1 MATQPTV
8 NTYLQKGNR
17 EDLASEVAALY
28 PDEVPFFAMA
38 GKVKATARTHE
49 WMTDVLASTSRT
61 GSIEGASVTYAAPG
75 MRTRVTNYTHIK
87 HRNFDVTFTQ
97 IAVDKAGVR
106 DEIANQVMKAMK
118 SLLRDY
124 DSIFL
129 WSTVATAGAT
139 GLARRSAGLFKVIIS
154 NTALGTGTGSS
165 GRIQITEANVNIVLQ
180 KIWNNGG
187 NPRALFCGGFHKRV
201 ISQKFSAKTGF
212 TWNIEAST
220 RTAIQNV
227 NKYEGSFG
235 TVDVIPDRN
244 MMASRVAIVTPEMAK
259 IAILRD
265 VQQYKGAATASSVKG
280 WVEAEMC
287 LQYGNEKAHGQL
299 RWLRS
304 TGTIS

>member
-17 EDLASEVAALY
+17 ESLSDELAALY
-28 PDEVPFFAMA
+28 PDEVPFFSMA
-38 GKVKATARTHE
+38 KKVKATARTHE
-49 WMTDVLASTSRT
+49 WVTDGLATVSRS
-61 GSIEGASVTYAAPG
+61 GVKEGLDLTYAAPS
-75 MRTRVTNYTHIK
+75 MRVRKTNYTMIRL
-87 HRNFDVTFTQ
+87 RNWDVTFTQ
-97 IAVDKAGVR
+97 AAVDKAGVK
-106 DEIANQVMKAMK
+106 DEIANQVMRAMK
-118 SLLRDY
+118 SLLRDF
-124 DSIFL
+124 DSVFL
-129 WSTVATAGAT
+129 WSTIATAGAT
-139 GLARRSAGLFKVIIS
+139 GLARRSAGLYSVVVT
-154 NTALGTGTGSS
+154 NTAKGTGTASS

-180 KIWNNGG
+180 KIWDQGG
-187 NPRALFCGGFHKRV
+187 DPRALFCSGFTKRV

-235 TVDVIPDRN
+235 TLDVIPDRN
-244 MMASRVAIVTPEMAK
+244 GMLSRAAIVTPSMAK
-259 IAILRD
+259 IAVLRD
-265 VQQYKGAATASSVKG
+265 VQQYKGAATASSFKG

-304 TGTIS
+304 TGTIA

>member
-17 EDLASEVAALY
+17 EDLVDELAALY

-49 WMTDVLASTSRT
+49 WMTDSLATVSRT
-61 GSIEGASVTYAAPG
+61 GIKEGADLSYAQP
-75 MRTRVTNYTHIK
+75 TLRVRKTNYTMIRL
-87 HRNFDVTFTQ
+87 RNFDVTFTQ
-97 IAVDKAGVR
+97 AAVDKAGVK
-106 DEIANQVMKAMK
+106 DEVANQVMKAMK

-124 DSIFL
+124 DSVFL
-129 WSTVATAGAT
+129 WSTIATAGAT
-139 GLARRSAGLFKVIIS
+139 GVARRSAGLFSVIVS
-154 NTALGTGTGSS
+154 NTAKGTGTGSS
-165 GRIQITEANVNIVLQ
+165 GRAQITEANVNIVLQ
-180 KIWNNGG
+180 RIWNNGG

-265 VQQYKGAATASSVKG
+265 VQQYKGAATASSIKG

-287 LQYGNEKAHGQL
+287 LQYGNPLAHGAL
-299 RWLRS
+299 TWLRS
-304 TGTIS
+304 TGAIA

>member
-1 MATQPTV
+1 MPTQPTV

-17 EDLASEVAALY
+17 ESLADEVAALY
-28 PDEVPFFAMA
+28 PDEVPFFSMC

-49 WMTDVLASTSRT
+49 WMTEGLATTSRT
-61 GSIEGASVTYAAPG
+61 GIKEGADLTYTAPS
-75 MRTRVTNYTHIK
+75 MRVRKTNYTMIRL
-87 HRNFDVTFTQ
+87 RNFDVTFTQ
-97 IAVDKAGVR
+97 AAVDKAGVR
-106 DEIANQVMKAMK
+106 DEVANQVMKAMK

-124 DSIFL
+124 DSVFL
-129 WSTVATAGAT
+129 WSTIATAGAT
-139 GLARRSAGLFKVIIS
+139 GVARRSAGLFSVVVT
-154 NTALGTGTGSS
+154 NTAKGTGAGSS

-180 KIWNNGG
+180 KIWDQGG
-187 NPRALFCGGFHKRV
+187 DPRALFTGGFSKRV

-244 MMASRVAIVTPEMAK
+244 MMTSRVAIVSPSMAK

-265 VQQYKGAATASSVKG
+265 IQQYKGAATASSIKG
-280 WVEAEMC
+280 WVEGEMC

-304 TGTIS
+304 TGAIA

>member
-38 GKVKATARTHE
+38 AKVQATARTHE
-49 WMTDVLASTSRT
+49 WMTDALATTSRS
-61 GSIEGASVTYAAPG
+61 GSIEGASLTYAAPG

-87 HRNFDVTFTQ
+87 LRNWDVTFTQ
-97 IAVDKAGVR
+97 VAVDKAGVR
-106 DEIANQVMKAMK
+106 DEVANQVMKAMK

-165 GRIQITEANVNIVLQ
+165 ARIQLTEANVNIVLQ

-187 NPRALFCGGFHKRV
+187 NPRALFCGGFQKRV

-259 IAILRD
+259 VAILRD
-265 VQQYKGAATASSVKG
+265 IQQYKGAATASSVKG

-287 LQYGNEKAHGQL
+287 LQYGNEKAHGQI
-299 RWLRS
+299 RWLKS
-304 TGTIS
+304 TGAIA

>member
-1 MATQPTV
+1 MASTQV
-8 NTYLQKGNR
+8 NTYDQSGNR
-17 EDLASEVAALY
+17 EDLASELAALY

-38 GKVKATARTHE
+38 GKVKATGRTHE
-49 WMTDVLASTSRT
+49 WVTDSLASTSRT
-61 GSIEGASVTYAAPG
+61 GIVEGAALSYAAI
-75 MRTRVTNYTHIK
+75 TERVRKTNYTHIRL
-87 HRNFDVTFTQ
+87 RNFDVTFTQ

-139 GLARRSAGLFKVIIS
+139 NLARRSSGLFAVVVT
-154 NTALGTGTGSS
+154 NTAKGTGAGSS
-165 GRIQITEANVNIVLQ
+165 ARIQLTETNVNLVLQ
-180 KIWNNGG
+180 KIWNQGG
-187 NPRALFCGGFHKRV
+187 NPRALFGGGFQKRV
-201 ISQKFSAKTGF
+201 VSQKFSAKTGF

-235 TVDVIPDRN
+235 TCDIIPDRN

-259 IAILRD
+259 VAILRD

-287 LQYGNEKAHGQL
+287 LQYGNEKAHGQIRYL
-299 RWLRS
+299 KS
-304 TGTIS
+304 SGAIS

>member
-1 MATQPTV
+1 MASTQV
-8 NTYLQKGNR
+8 NAYFQAGNR

-38 GKVKATARTHE
+38 GKVKATNRTHE
-49 WMTDVLASTSRT
+49 WMTDGLATVSRT
-61 GSIEGASVTYAAPG
+61 GVREGADLSYTQPSA
-75 MRTRVTNYTHIK
+75 RVRKTNYTMIRL
-87 HRNFDVTFTQ
+87 RNFDVTFTQ
-97 IAVDKAGVR
+97 AAIDKAGVK
-106 DEIANQVMKAMK
+106 DEVANQVMKAMK
-118 SLLRDY
+118 SLLRDF
-124 DSIFL
+124 DSVFL
-129 WSTVATAGAT
+129 WSTIATAGAT
-139 GLARRSAGLFKVIIS
+139 GVARRSAGLFSVLVT
-154 NTALGTGTGSS
+154 NTAKGTGTGSS

-180 KIWNNGG
+180 KIWNQGG
-187 NPRALFCGGFHKRV
+187 NPRAFFVPGFTKRV

-235 TVDVIPDRN
+235 TIDVIPDRN
-244 MMASRVAIVTPEMAK
+244 MMASRAAIVTPDMAK

-265 VQQYKGAATASSVKG
+265 IQQYKGAATASSIKG
-280 WVEAEMC
+280 WVEGEMC